1 MPKKFINRYMP
12 DHNKIR
18 THKSL
23 RIFGTLL
30 HDPNLWHL
38 NRRSVSAGI
47 AIGLFVAF
55 LPLPLH
61 MLIAAA
67 LAIPL
72 RANLPLAVAAVWIN
86 NPFTMVPLY
95 YLGYHLGAVLM
106 GSSAVPHT
114 ADLNPGIDWLF
125 TEGWDILE
133 PMLLGGLIVGLICAL
148 LGYVGVRLLW
158 RWHVVHRLRARQRG
172 VRHRNGG

>member
-1 MPKKFINRYMP
+1 MPKRFIKRYMP
-12 DHNKIR
+12 DHNKVR

-55 LPLPLH
+55 LPLPMH

-72 RANLPLAVAAVWIN
+72 RANLPLAVGTVWIN
-86 NPFTMVPLY
+86 NPFTMVPFY
-95 YLGYHLGAVLM
+95 YLAYHLGATLM
-106 GSSAVPHT
+106 GSGAIPHDS
-114 ADLNPGIDWLF
+114 DLDPGIGWLLN
-125 TEGWDILE
+125 EGWDVLE
-133 PMLLGGLIVGLICAL
+133 PMMLGGLIVGLACAL
-148 LGYVGVRLLW
+148 LGYIGMRLLW
-158 RWHVVHRLRARQRG
+158 RWHIVHRLRIRQRG
-172 VRHRNGG
+172 VRHHKSA

>member
-1 MPKKFINRYMP
+1 MP

-47 AIGLFVAF
+47 AVGLFVAF

-95 YLGYHLGAVLM
+95 YLAYHLGAVLM
-106 GSSAVPHT
+106 HSSVEPRD
-114 ADLNPGIDWLF
+114 ADLDPGIDWLF

-148 LGYVGVRLLW
+148 LGYIGMRLLW

-172 VRHRNGG
+172 VRHRKSG

>member
-1 MPKKFINRYMP
+1 MPKHFIKRFMP

-38 NRRSVSAGI
+38 NRRSVAMGT

-55 LPLPLH
+55 LPLPMH

-72 RANLPLAVAAVWIN
+72 RANLPLAMGVVWVN
-86 NPFTMVPLY
+86 NPFTIVPFY
-95 YLGYHLGAVLM
+95 YFVYQLGATLL
-106 GSSAVPHT
+106 GREAPPRETDIDH
-114 ADLNPGIDWLF
+114 GIDWLLNA
-125 TEGWDILE
+125 GWD
-133 PMLLGGLIVGLICAL
+133 MLLPMMLGGVIVGMICAL
-148 LGYVGVRLLW
+148 LGYVGMRLLW
-158 RWHVVHRLRARQRG
+158 RCRVVRRLHVKQRG
-172 VRHRNGG
+172 VRHHKSG

>member
-1 MPKKFINRYMP
+1 MPKKFIKRFMP

-38 NRRSVSAGI
+38 NRRSVAAGI

-55 LPLPLH
+55 LPLPMH

-72 RANLPLAVAAVWIN
+72 RANLPLAVGVVWVN
-86 NPFTMVPLY
+86 NPFTMVPFY
-95 YLGYHLGAVLM
+95 YLGYQLGAVLM
-106 GSSAVPHT
+106 GSAALPRET
-114 ADLNPGIDWLF
+114 DLDPGIDWLLN
-125 TEGWDILE
+125 EGWDILQ
-133 PMLLGGLIVGLICAL
+133 PMLLGGVIVGLICAV
-148 LGYVGVRLLW
+148 LGYVGMRLLW
-158 RWHVVHRLRARQRG
+158 RWHVVHRMRARQRG
-172 VRHRNGG
+172 AHHHKST

>member
-1 MPKKFINRYMP
+1 MPRKFIKRYMP

-18 THKSL
+18 AHKSL

-72 RANLPLAVAAVWIN
+72 RANLPLAVGTVWIN
-86 NPFTMVPLY
+86 NPFTMVPFY
-95 YLGYHLGAVLM
+95 YLGYHLGAGLM
-106 GSSAVPHT
+106 GSSAVPHA
-114 ADLNPGIDWLF
+114 ADFNPGIDWLLN
-125 TEGWDILE
+125 EGWDILE
-133 PMLLGGLIVGLICAL
+133 PMMLGGLIVGLICAL

-158 RWHVVHRLRARQRG
+158 RWHVVHRLRARQRSI
-172 VRHRNGG
+172 RHHKGG